1 MEVLACPPL
10 SICAIEECMEQN
22 SSKKSTVKTSGH
34 SSLRRIEENETFGDN
49 CYEVRAIKTS
59 DQSEGSLTHPK
70 LPTSTSDEHS
80 AELIFHNGLPVVSIL
95 SRNARQVDKNDC
107 PPNPYVWPQYHL
119 LVLTTVNANGPRMS
133 PLKR

>member
-1 MEVLACPPL
+1 
-10 SICAIEECMEQN
+10 MEQN
-22 SSKKSTVKTSGH
+22 SSKKSTAKTSGH

-95 SRNARQVDKNDC
+95 SRK
-107 PPNPYVWPQYHL
+107 
-119 LVLTTVNANGPRMS
+119 G
-133 PLKR
+133 